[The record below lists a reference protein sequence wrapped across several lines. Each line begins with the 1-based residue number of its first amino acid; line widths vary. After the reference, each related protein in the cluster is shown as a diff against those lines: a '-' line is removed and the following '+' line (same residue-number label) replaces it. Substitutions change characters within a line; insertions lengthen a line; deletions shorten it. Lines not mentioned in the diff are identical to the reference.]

1 MLVFLMIFLVILLLL
16 FLVLLL
22 VVVIVVVCLI
32 KINNKKNEF
41 HALPYYFVGS
51 KPNYQIIYIAQQQLL
66 IAKWY

>member
-41 HALPYYFVGS
+41 
-51 KPNYQIIYIAQQQLL
+51 QLSNNIHCSATTFDCKMVL
-66 IAKWY
+66 I